1 VRSSFVPFNK
11 TDMKKVL
18 LMTLALVFTTVLFA
32 QAPMGGGANKG
43 GRQMPS
49 IGHIYGKV
57 IDSAGKPVPEAS
69 VVLMQNKYDSAT
81 KKSKQILF
89 KGATTAANGEFD
101 FSDLPLFG
109 ITLKISAVGYKAYES
124 KIAFQPKAPSGNTPS
139 PSGNSNPMQQMGS
152 MMSALDKDLGNIK
165 LSTDVNTLQSVT
177 VTTTA
182 AGLKMDIDK
191 KTFNVDK
198 NIVSS
203 GGTAIDI
210 MKNVPSLQ
218 VDIDGNVKLRNATP
232 QIYID
237 GRPTTLSLDQIPAD
251 AIQSVEVITNPSAK
265 YDASGGNAGILNII
279 LKKNKKTGYNGN
291 LMGGVDSRGGFNGG
305 GNFSVRQGKINLTA
319 AVMVNKRKGFTEG
332 TTNQLYHYDTLNLKD
347 VHSFQNTETRNN
359 GAFMFGR
366 LGLDYFVTNRTTLS
380 ISGTRVHGEFKP
392 TTTSDITTD
401 SIFNDKVVS
410 LLGDRSSNS
419 NRTFN
424 GTGAQAGVV
433 HNFTKD
439 GHQLTGDLNYFGGKN
454 EGEQFITS
462 NTYDVNGNFVGA
474 STQRQISEGKN
485 EFVTI
490 QTDYANP
497 LTKNLKLEAGLRAQI
512 NKIKNIN
519 QTYYVNGS
527 DDIKVPQAGI
537 DYTNT
542 NDVYAAYATN
552 TSSIKKFGYQVGLRA
567 ESSEY
572 DGILNDTGH
581 FHNSYPISL
590 FPSVFLSYKLENRQ
604 ELQANF
610 SRRVNRPNFFQ
621 LIPYTDRSDSLYIT
635 RGNPDL
641 RPEFT
646 NSFEV
651 SYSKAYAKN
660 NSFLA
665 SMYYK
670 YTDNLIT
677 SYQSPEYN
685 PVLGRTEWINT
696 YENANSAYSYGVE
709 LTTVNYVTKWWDF
722 NLNVNIYNSKINA
735 ENLSTLTQ
743 DGLLS
748 WFGKMNNNF
757 KIPGNFTIQLSANY
771 QAKTN
776 LPVNQ
781 GRQMF
786 GPPQSAQSASQ
797 GYIKSYWSTDIAIK
811 KTFFMNQTGALPLR
825 VNDIFRTSSS
835 QQISYA
841 EKFYQDYYRLNN
853 PQLVR
858 LNFSYRFGKMDV
870 SLFKRQ
876 SKNQG
881 GDASQMSGGMQ

>member
-1 VRSSFVPFNK
+1 
-11 TDMKKVL
+11 MKQAL
-18 LMTLALVFTTVLFA
+18 LMTMALIFTTALFA
-32 QAPMGGGANKG
+32 QVPAAGSANKS

-69 VVLMQNKYDSAT
+69 IVLMQSKFDSTT
-81 KKSKQILF
+81 KKTKQILF
-89 KGATTAANGEFD
+89 KGTTTASNGEFD
-101 FSDLPLFG
+101 FGDLPLFG
-109 ITLKISAVGYKAYES
+109 ITLKISAIGYKAYES
-124 KIAFQPKAPSGNTPS
+124 KISFQSKAPAGNTPAS
-139 PSGNSNPMQQMGS
+139 PSGNSNPMQQMSG

-165 LSTDVNTLQSVT
+165 LETDVNTLQSVI
-177 VTTTA
+177 VSTTA

-198 NIVSS
+198 NIVSA
-203 GGTAIDI
+203 GGTAIDV

-237 GRPTTLSLDQIPAD
+237 GRPTTLTLDQIPAD

-291 LMGGVDSRGGFNGG
+291 IMAGVDSRGGFNGG
-305 GNFSVRQGKINLTA
+305 GNFSVRQGKVNLTA
-319 AVMVNKRKGFTEG
+319 AVMANSRKSLTKG
-332 TTNQLYHYDTLNLKD
+332 TTDQILYLDTMNIKD
-347 VHSFQNTETRNN
+347 LRSYQNTTTKNN

-366 LGLDYFVTNRTTLS
+366 LGMDYFVTNRTTLS

-392 TTTSDITTD
+392 TSTGDILTD
-401 SIFNDKVVS
+401 SNYYDHVVS
-410 LLGDRSSNS
+410 LTGDRTSNN
-419 NRTFN
+419 NRVFN
-424 GTGAQAGVV
+424 GTGLQGGMV
-433 HNFTKD
+433 HNFTKE
-439 GHQLTGDLNYFGGKN
+439 GHQLTADVNYFGGKN
-454 EGEQFITS
+454 GGDQYITS
-462 NTYDVNGNFVGA
+462 NTYDVNGNFIRSSNQHQV
-474 STQRQISEGKN
+474 SEGKN
-485 EFVTI
+485 QFVTI

-497 LTKNLKLEAGLRAQI
+497 ITKNIKLETGLRAQI
-512 NKIKNIN
+512 NKIENNN
-519 QTYYVNGS
+519 QTFSLNGS
-527 DDIKVPQAGI
+527 EAIKIPEAGI
-537 DYTNT
+537 QYNNT
-542 NDVYAAYATN
+542 NNVYAAYATI

-567 ESSEY
+567 ESSNY

-621 LIPYTDRSDSLYIT
+621 IIPYTNRSDSLYIT

-646 NSFEV
+646 SSFEV
-651 SYSKAYAKN
+651 SYSKTYNKN
-660 NSFLA
+660 NTFLA
-665 SMYYK
+665 SLYYK
-670 YTDNLIT
+670 YTDDLIT
-677 SYQSPEYN
+677 GFQSPEYN
-685 PVLGRTEWINT
+685 PALDKIELINT
-696 YENANSAYSYGVE
+696 YENANSAYSYGAE
-709 LTTVNYVTKWWDF
+709 FTTVNYVAKWWDF
-722 NLNVNIYNSKINA
+722 NLNVNLYNSKINA

-748 WFGKMNNNF
+748 WFGKWNNNF
-757 KIPGNFTIQLSANY
+757 KLPGNFTIQLSANY

-797 GYIKSYWSTDIAIK
+797 GYIKPYWSTDIAIK
-811 KTFFMNQTGALPLR
+811 KTFFKNQTGALTLS
-825 VNDIFRTSSS
+825 VNDIFRTSAS

-841 EKFYQDYYRLNN
+841 EHFYQDYYRLNN
-853 PQLVR
+853 PQTVR

-881 GDASQMSGGMQ
+881 GADASQMGGM

>member
-1 VRSSFVPFNK
+1 
-11 TDMKKVL
+11 MKQVL
-18 LMTLALVFTTVLFA
+18 IMTVAMVFTTALFA
-32 QAPMGGGANKG
+32 QFPAGGNGAKG

-57 IDSAGKPVPEAS
+57 VDSAGKPVPEAS
-69 VVLMQNKYDSAT
+69 IVLMQNVFDSTT
-81 KKSKQILF
+81 KKQKQILF
-89 KGATTAANGEFD
+89 KGGATASNGEFD
-101 FSDLPLFG
+101 FGDLPLFG
-109 ITLKISAVGYKAYES
+109 ITLKISAVGFKPYES
-124 KIAFQPKAPSGNTPS
+124 KIAFQMKAPTASAS
-139 PSGNSNPMQQMGS
+139 PSGNSNPMQQMSS
-152 MMSALDKDLGNIK
+152 MMGAMDKDLGNIK
-165 LSTDVNTLQSVT
+165 LTADVNTLQT
-177 VTTTA
+177 VVVSTTA
-182 AGLKMDIDK
+182 PGLKMDIDK

-198 NIVSS
+198 NIVSA
-203 GGTAIDI
+203 GGTAVDV

-232 QIYID
+232 QLYID

-265 YDASGGNAGILNII
+265 YDASGGNAGILNIV

-291 LMGGVDSRGGFNGG
+291 IMAGVDSRGGFNAG
-305 GNFSVRQGKINLTA
+305 GNFSVRQGKFNLTA
-319 AVMVNKRKGFTEG
+319 ALMANSRKGLTKG
-332 TTNQLYHYDTLNLKD
+332 TTDQLYHYDTLNLKN
-347 VHSFQNTETRNN
+347 VHSVQNTETKNN

-366 LGLDYFVTNRTTLS
+366 LGLDYFLTNRTTLS

-392 TTTSDITTD
+392 TTVSDIITD
-401 SIFNDKVVS
+401 SIYNDKVVS
-410 LLGDRSSNS
+410 LTGDRTSN
-419 NRTFN
+419 NDRTFD

-433 HNFTKD
+433 HNFTKE
-439 GHQLTGDLNYFGGKN
+439 GHQLTADVNYFGGKN
-454 EGEQFITS
+454 TGGQLITS
-462 NTYDVNGNFVGA
+462 NTYDANGNFVN
-474 STQRQISEGKN
+474 SSVQNQLSEGKN
-485 EFVTI
+485 QFVTI
-490 QTDYANP
+490 QTDYTNP
-497 LTKNLKLEAGLRAQI
+497 ITKNIKLETGLRAQL
-512 NKIKNIN
+512 NKIENIN
-519 QTYYVNGS
+519 QTYYANG
-527 DDIKVPQAGI
+527 DKVPQSGI
-537 DYTNT
+537 DYSNT
-542 NDVYAAYATN
+542 NNVYAAYATI

-572 DGILNDTGH
+572 DGILNDTGY

-621 LIPYTDRSDSLYIT
+621 LIPFTDRSDSLYIT

-641 RPEFT
+641 HPEFT

-651 SYSKAYAKN
+651 SYSKTYGKN
-660 NSFLA
+660 NTFLA
-665 SMYYK
+665 SAYYK

-709 LTTVNYVTKWWDF
+709 LTSVNYITKWWDF

-735 ENLSTLTQ
+735 DNLSTLTQ

-748 WFGKMNNNF
+748 WFGKWNNNI
-757 KIPGNFTIQLSANY
+757 KLPGNFTIQLSANY

-797 GYIKSYWSTDIAIK
+797 GYIEPYWSTDIAIK
-811 KTFFMNQTGALPLR
+811 KTFFKNQAGALTLSM
-825 VNDIFRTSSS
+825 NDMFRTSGNR
-835 QQISYA
+835 QISYA
-841 EKFYQDYYRLNN
+841 ESFYQDYYRLNN
-853 PQLVR
+853 PQTVR

-876 SKNQG
+876 NKNQSG
-881 GDASQMSGGMQ
+881 ADQSQMGM

>member
-1 VRSSFVPFNK
+1 
-11 TDMKKVL
+11 MKKL
-18 LMTLALVFTTVLFA
+18 LLVALTFIFTAQLFA
-32 QAPMGGGANKG
+32 QFPGGGSGNAKG
-43 GRQMPS
+43 MQKPPS

-57 IDSAGKPVPEAS
+57 IDSAGKPVADAS
-69 VVLMQNKYDSAT
+69 IVLLQNKFDST
-81 KKSKQILF
+81 SKKNKQILF
-89 KGATTAANGEFD
+89 TGATTKPNGEFD

-109 ITLKISAVGYKAYES
+109 ITMKISAVGFKEYEQ
-124 KIAFQPKAPSGNTPS
+124 KISFQPKQQGGNAS
-139 PSGNSNPMQQMGS
+139 ENGQGNQMGG
-152 MMSALDKDLGNIK
+152 MMGSLDKDLGNIK
-165 LSTDVNTLQSVT
+165 LLPDVNTLQTVT
-177 VTTTA
+177 VSASTGA
-182 AGLKMDIDK
+182 LKMDIDK

-198 NIVSS
+198 NIVSA

-291 LMGGVDSRGGFNGG
+291 LMAGVDSRGGFNGG

-319 AVMVNKRKGFTEG
+319 AAMVNKRRSLTNG
-332 TTNQLYHYDTLNLKD
+332 TTDQLYYFDTLNIRDMRSHQQTVTK
-347 VHSFQNTETRNN
+347 NN

-380 ISGTRVHGEFKP
+380 ISGTKVHGEFKP
-392 TTTSDITTD
+392 TTTSDITSD
-401 SIFNDKVVS
+401 SNYYDHTVS
-410 LLGDRSSNS
+410 LTGDRTSNS
-419 NRTFN
+419 DRVFN
-424 GTGAQAGVV
+424 GTGAQAGVI

-439 GHQLTGDLNYFGGKN
+439 GHQLTADVNYFGGRN
-454 EGEQFITS
+454 EGDQYITS
-462 NTYDVNGNFVGA
+462 NTFDVNGNFIGTSNQHQV
-474 STQRQISEGKN
+474 SEGKN
-485 EFVTI
+485 QFLTV
-490 QTDYANP
+490 QTDYVNP
-497 LTKNLKLEAGLRAQI
+497 ITKNLKLETGLRAQI
-512 NKIKNIN
+512 NKVYNNN
-519 QTYYVNGS
+519 QTYYVSGS
-527 DDIKVPQAGI
+527 DAVKVPEAGI
-537 DYTNT
+537 DYNNT
-542 NDVYAAYATN
+542 NNVYAAYATV

-567 ESSEY
+567 ESSNY
-572 DGILNDTGH
+572 TGILNDTGK
-581 FHNSYPISL
+581 FTNTYPISL

-646 NSFEV
+646 SSFEV
-651 SYSKAYAKN
+651 SYNKTYGKN
-660 NSFLA
+660 NTFLA
-665 SMYYK
+665 SLYYK
-670 YTDNLIT
+670 HTDALIT

-685 PVLGRTEWINT
+685 PALDKIEVINS
-696 YENANSAYSYGVE
+696 YENANSAYSYGGE
-709 LTTVNYVTKWWDF
+709 FTTVDYVKKWWDF
-722 NLNVNIYNSKINA
+722 NLNINIYKSKINA
-735 ENLSTLTQ
+735 DNLNAISQ
-743 DGLLS
+743 DALLS
-748 WFGKMNNNF
+748 WFGKWNNNF
-757 KIPGNFTIQLSANY
+757 KIPGNFTIQLSATY
-771 QAKTN
+771 QSKTN

-786 GPPQSAQSASQ
+786 GPPQSAQTASQ
-797 GYIKSYWSTDIAIK
+797 GYIKPFWSTDIAIK
-811 KTFFMNQTGALPLR
+811 KTFFKNQAGALTLS
-825 VNDIFRTSSS
+825 VNDIFRTNASH
-835 QQISYA
+835 QISFSDG
-841 EKFYQDYYRLNN
+841 FYQDYYRLNN

-876 SKNQG
+876 NRNQNG
-881 GDASQMSGGMQ
+881 TDASQMSGGMQ